1 MKNMVG
7 HGGEKRDYNFKSFE
21 AKIIV
26 RCIPTHQMFNESLQP
41 KIVEHI
47 LYANNVYQ
55 SNKLIYNSYII
66 VKHKKNITNLSID
79 FFKLQAASV
88 YIDW

>member
-26 RCIPTHQMFNESLQP
+26 RCIPTHQMSNESLQP
-41 KIVEHI
+41 KMVEHV
-47 LYANNVYQ
+47 LDANDEYQ
-55 SNKLIYNSYII
+55 SNKFIYDFHILVRY
-66 VKHKKNITNLSID
+66 KKSNNNL
-79 FFKLQAASV
+79 
-88 YIDW
+88 